1 MMRMKHLEGPESV
14 EVLAKPNQTKNQNH
28 TQAHSE
34 EMCQRG
40 AGAHRTSSESPKLEK
55 FEQQN

>member
-1 MMRMKHLEGPESV
+1 MMRMKHLEGPESA
-14 EVLAKPNQTKNQNH
+14 EVLAKPNQ
-28 TQAHSE
+28 SE